1 MAIFALGQLFAFQL
15 KSVLYT
21 VVALFLSSW
30 GLTSNLA
37 PRVTLTSGGIK
48 YERESYR
55 LTGYWLLRVAF
66 HSWILMNNEYIK
78 SSTDSISFIPAE
90 GISTVL
96 FQTLPEEVQTFK
108 LVIPKLLAANFAAF
122 VLANVLSWLTKYL
135 RLLFSVLRY
144 YHGVKKAD
152 GPTFNDPPQRVLIVH
167 GSIGA
172 GHKRAA
178 QAISE
183 AFQEKYP
190 EVCVETVDIVDFAG
204 SLFNTIYKKGYLS
217 LSEKTW
223 GSHLVGWAFD
233 AGNTKRPGWAKRLL
247 QEAFLLDFIRY
258 IYKFQP
264 DVIVNTHFL
273 STEIVAGLRRR
284 KLLHIPQVT
293 VVTDYDA
300 HAYWA
305 NYPCEMFFVGQ
316 PGAKGNLIHVNP
328 KIEEDNVMVT
338 GIPCV
343 PAFTS
348 LPTKSKCI
356 KNLGLAGDK
365 GRPII
370 LICASGAKYN
380 GRPSVFTLYEQALSC
395 QEELEIV
402 VITGRQK
409 DLRAELD
416 EIEVPSRHKVK
427 LEGFTRV
434 MHWYMQAAD
443 LIITKPGGLT
453 TAESLATGT
462 AMIVVSPYPG
472 QEARNTDNLLENG
485 IAIKCN
491 DLYLLGGK
499 LQALL
504 RDKRLSKM
512 QKRSKEFGNSEACF
526 EIVDAIAAGNYDYI
540 DLKQS

>member
-1 MAIFALGQLFAFQL
+1 MGSLFTLQL
-15 KSVLYT
+15 KSVLFT
-21 VVALFLSSW
+21 LIAICLSSW
-30 GLTSNLA
+30 GLAANLA
-37 PRVTLTSGGIK
+37 PRVKLTSGGVR
-48 YERESYR
+48 YESERYR
-55 LTGYWLLRVAF
+55 VTAYWLLRVAF
-66 HSWILMNNEYIK
+66 HAWILMNNEYIK
-78 SSTDSISFIPAE
+78 SNTDSISFIPAE

-96 FQTLPEEVQTFK
+96 FQTLPEQVQTFK
-108 LVIPKLLAANFAAF
+108 LVIPKLLAANVGAYMFAN
-122 VLANVLSWLTKYL
+122 LLSWIAKYI
-135 RLLFSVLRY
+135 LLLIQVVRYGFSVKR
-144 YHGVKKAD
+144 AD
-152 GPTFNDPPQRVLIVH
+152 GPTFNDPPERVLIVH
-167 GSIGA
+167 GSVGA

-178 QAISE
+178 QALSE

-190 EVCVETVDIVDFAG
+190 EVQLEVIDVVDFAG

-217 LSEKTW
+217 LSEKNW

-233 AGNTKRPGWAKRLL
+233 AGNNKRPGWAKRLV

-305 NYPCEMFFVGQ
+305 NWPCERFFVGQ
-316 PGAKGNLIHVNP
+316 EGAIGNLCHVNP
-328 KIEEDNVMVT
+328 KIMEDDVMVT

-365 GRPII
+365 GRPIV

-395 QEELEIV
+395 EEKLEIV

-416 EIEVPSRHKVK
+416 EVDVPSRHKVK

-434 MHWYMQAAD
+434 MHEYMQAAD
-443 LIITKPGGLT
+443 LIVTKPGGLT

-462 AMIVVSPYPG
+462 AMCIVNPYPG
-472 QEARNTDNLLENG
+472 QEMRNTDNLLENG
-485 IAIKCN
+485 IAIKVN

-504 RDKRLSKM
+504 RDGRLAKM
-512 QKRSKEFGNSEACF
+512 QKRSKEYGNSEACF
-526 EIVDAIAAGNYDYI
+526 EIVDAIAAGDYDYI
-540 DLKQS
+540 DVGKQS